1 MESNEKTCIPE
12 GCADQAL
19 VSIKVQDYRSIEL
32 RLNIIF
38 RSRWKDGFD
47 ILFKSQGFM
56 YLEVAQMRYDFV
68 LITYCEQ
75 REKKVELILYYS
87 TGNQIYIGYNTWR

>member
-47 ILFKSQGFM
+47 ILFKS
-56 YLEVAQMRYDFV
+56 
-68 LITYCEQ
+68 
-75 REKKVELILYYS
+75 
-87 TGNQIYIGYNTWR
+87 